1 MINPVLSNFRI
12 EFGEAFFPSLVCSK
26 YDDFLFHK
34 NYPFKTLKGYF
45 YETIQEL
52 SIPGINLN
60 TIAATG
66 LNNLGHNPS
75 LSDFP
80 ETTINR
86 NYPGTSPINEIVE
99 SVSIVITFRNTL
111 INWMYAYEVLHRY
124 YSRTRSMSDFYIQLI
139 MKDSAEIDII
149 KFNLSD
155 CFISSMPGLT
165 FSYIQQFNETKT
177 FDITFNFNK
186 FDVEF
191 LIPGF
196 DLKAVNI

>member
-12 EFGEAFFPSLVCSK
+12 EFGESFFPSLVCSK

-34 NYPFKTLKGYF
+34 NYPFKTLKSYF

-60 TIAATG
+60 TIFTNG
-66 LNNLGHNPS
+66 LNNLGQNPNIN
-75 LSDFP
+75 DFP
-80 ETTINR
+80 HVTINR
-86 NYPGTSPINEIVE
+86 SYPGTSPINEIVE
-99 SVSIVITFRNTL
+99 SVSIIITFRNTL
-111 INWMYAYEVLHRY
+111 INWMYAYEVLYRH

-139 MKDSAEIDII
+139 MKDSAEIDMI

-155 CFISSMPGLT
+155 CFIAGMPGLT
-165 FSYIQQFNETKT
+165 FSYLQSFSETKT

-186 FDVEF
+186 FEVEF

-196 DLKAVNI
+196 DFKNIQL